1 MQSEV
6 DRQNAC
12 EMPLQKNEENERW
25 VVMGLALYSG
35 SSFGL
40 AYKFRIWAC
49 VVESV
54 EARPGG

>member
-12 EMPLQKNEENERW
+12 EMPLQKNEETSDGW
-25 VVMGLALYSG
+25 WWGLALYSG